1 MPNHDRDG
9 QSNVMSQIPSYPLR
23 TTNKVPATHD
33 LYIGQIPG
41 EVDINMLHS
50 FFSQF
55 GEIERVFEGRGR
67 QASTGMKWAF
77 ISYMRAED
85 AYKYAIIRA
94 LLSVVCCNKLGGSDS
109 LAHYCSFPFGST

>member
-1 MPNHDRDG
+1 MDPHLMRNHDSGG
-9 QSNVMSQIPSYPLR
+9 QINPLPSYPVR

-55 GEIERVFEGRGR
+55 GEVERVFEGRGR

-77 ISYMRAED
+77 ISYIRAED
-85 AYKYAIIRA
+85 AYKYAIPKFV
-94 LLSVVCCNKLGGSDS
+94 LTNSVLQQAGRIGLAGSILFIS
-109 LAHYCSFPFGST
+109 I

>member
-1 MPNHDRDG
+1 MDPHLMPSHEG
-9 QSNVMSQIPSYPLR
+9 GGHSNARTQMASYPLR
-23 TTNKVPATHD
+23 TTNKVPASHD

-67 QASTGMKWAF
+67 QASTGMKSAF
-77 ISYMRAED
+77 ISYLRAED
-85 AYKYAIIRA
+85 AYKYAYLWNGA
-94 LLSVVCCNKLGGSDS
+94 DE
-109 LAHYCSFPFGST
+109 

>member
-1 MPNHDRDG
+1 M
-9 QSNVMSQIPSYPLR
+9 PSYPLR
-23 TTNKVPATHD
+23 TTNKVPASHD

-77 ISYMRAED
+77 ISYLRAED
-85 AYKYAIIRA
+85 AYKYALIFGTA
-94 LLSVVCCNKLGGSDS
+94 LMSSVLQQAGRIGLAGSV
-109 LAHYCSFPFGST
+109 LLFPFESTLSDK